1 MISKPLRKYSYVY
14 VNGLFLKSAIFNEN
28 DTLKI
33 GNLVCI
39 KIGKSD
45 REDILDRIEEHK
57 NEYNAISIPLL
68 IFKTNNSFQLEERL
82 KKLLKKYKLNIR
94 PYNVN
99 SKIPN
104 EFYTVKN
111 RIIKKIK
118 EYATTY
124 ENKNNMKLTYKNEK
138 SEEYTDICEYFW
150 KNYEKYNLET
160 NLTILTSKSDS
171 LTSYQKKIFKEYSF
185 DDACEI
191 LGAPTKPV
199 VTE

>member
-94 PYNVN
+94 PHNVN

-104 EFYTVKN
+104 ELYAVKN
-111 RIIKKIK
+111 KIINKIK
-118 EYATTY
+118 EYANTY

-150 KNYEKYNLET
+150 KNYEKYNL
-160 NLTILTSKSDS
+160 TILTSKTDS